1 MDDFQSK
8 YKGWFQLISCLDIR
22 GALGWPKSS
31 LGSSVMSYGKTW
43 TNFLANPIFI
53 NILCAFDNG
62 MELLLNWKWVE
73 EVREP
78 LIRSL
83 EKPSLNCLNQGA
95 WVSCCDTLRRRKCHI
110 VTVDFDILQRMHN
123 LILITRKHQIN
134 PNLRIYAWE
143 VLCTPEKHQTA
154 LVKVWSLVF
163 FYFFCYHLVSHWSMP
178 HVNAFHNT
186 MAHIGLVTYL
196 CQNWYMNYGE
206 FLAPLQQSLA
216 FEVQIPHLLIFM
228 ALAVCFLSP
237 TV

>member
-22 GALGWPKSS
+22 GALGWRKSS

-78 LIRSL
+78 LNTSV

-95 WVSCCDTLRRRKCHI
+95 WASCCDTLRRRKCHI
-110 VTVDFDILQRMHN
+110 VTVDFDILQKVHN

-134 PNLRIYAWE
+134 PNLRIICMRSGLYSWK
-143 VLCTPEKHQTA
+143 TPNCP
-154 LVKVWSLVF
+154 VSSLVTCC
-163 FYFFCYHLVSHWSMP
+163 FFCYHLVSHWSMP
-178 HVNAFHNT
+178 HVNAFHIT
-186 MAHIGLVTYL
+186 VAHIDVVTYL

-206 FLAPLQQSLA
+206 CLAPLQQSLA
-216 FEVQIPHLLIFM
+216 FEVQTPHLLIFM
-228 ALAVCFLSP
+228 ALAICFLSP